1 MDFWKHIQND
11 ILREEAKE
19 LSTAVILGRATA
31 LQAFR
36 LSNIVEQC
44 GMVGAAKNFYY
55 TMKVARYFGTAEVY
69 QSTWLEWK
77 KILKRYQ
84 PYHTHVQP
92 LSGQW
97 TPYSN
102 MGAIYW
108 EEEYNM
114 LLYHPPRY
122 MHELIS
128 CLPDCPM
135 HLMPDSP
142 DSPDESD
149 DEEGV

>member
-1 MDFWKHIQND
+1 MDFWKHIQDVN
-11 ILREEAKE
+11 LREEAEE
-19 LSTAVILGRATA
+19 LSTAVILDRATA

-36 LSNIVEQC
+36 LSSIVEQC

-55 TMKVARYFGTAEVY
+55 TMQVARYFGTAEVF

-114 LLYHPPRY
+114 LLYHPTRY

-128 CLPDCPM
+128 CL
-135 HLMPDSP
+135 L
-142 DSPDESD
+142 
-149 DEEGV
+149 